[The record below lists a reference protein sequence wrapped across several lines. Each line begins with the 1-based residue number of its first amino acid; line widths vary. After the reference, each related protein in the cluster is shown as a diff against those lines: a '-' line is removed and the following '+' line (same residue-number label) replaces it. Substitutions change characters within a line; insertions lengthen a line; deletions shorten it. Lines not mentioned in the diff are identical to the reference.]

1 MSILKRTLSV
11 FITATL
17 LLMTPFVS
25 NTANA
30 AKARVSVHDPSIVK
44 LDDESYYIIG
54 SHLAAAKSTDLQNW
68 TTTANSNLGTKNTTF
83 FKDIYTDL
91 SKANNWANTSTG
103 YDLSGNLWAPD
114 IIWNTSMK
122 KWCMYLSV
130 NGDNWHSSIVMCTS
144 NNIDGPYTYSDTI
157 VYSGFETKPVK
168 TANNY
173 KNTDVEKVLGN
184 NPDLSRYLNSSGK
197 WNADYGTNAIDPCTF
212 YDEAGKLWMVYGSW
226 FGGIYMLELD
236 ESNGLRDYNVKYD
249 TKTDISDAYMG
260 TKVAGGHYAS
270 GEGPYIEYMKSPGS
284 AKGYYY
290 LFVSYGYFNSNGGYN
305 MRIFRSEN
313 PNGPYTDQNGNS
325 PIYKKVTDDIGG
337 NVGERLMSNYQWSCN
352 DRPNKA
358 QGHNSVL
365 MDNDGKLFVIYHN
378 KFDDAYGFH
387 EVRVHQMFIN
397 EDGWPVA
404 SPYEYSGETISK
416 QGYSEK
422 SVTGNYEFI
431 FHTLNQ
437 KFVNEKSADV
447 EKPKSITLNSD
458 GSVSGDLTG
467 KWTMKNG
474 SADMTFTYNNVTYK
488 GNFILQAD
496 ESAEN
501 IKKMTFTATGN
512 NTCIWGSKKSAYNFQ
527 DDMLE
532 RMSSS
537 SKLCYSSN
545 VSSAQSNTVRLGNTN
560 LLSGVSYNITNVFSG
575 KALDLTDGKTNENSK
590 IQQWNLT
597 GGQQQEWRI
606 ISTSDGYCKIVS
618 MSDENMALSV
628 NGNDGTDALD
638 IVLKKYTGADN
649 QQWKLIEKYGS
660 YGICSKCS
668 SSSSCIDVYG
678 WSTEN
683 GGTIKQYNYWGGNCQ
698 IWNITPV
705 YPYVND
711 GTYAIRNINSGMC
724 ISSSDGNTIQSEK
737 SDKLKISR
745 LENGNYTIR
754 TESGK
759 ALTVKDSKSDD
770 GQDIQI
776 TDYTGDKSQQF
787 KFYANE
793 DGSYTI
799 LTAVSS
805 YKSSFDVYGISIE
818 AGAKICQWNF
828 WGGTGQKF
836 ILEPETLSEE
846 LLKGDANLD
855 GTVDISDVVT
865 VRRYLTNSVKYPLS
879 SQSALNS
886 DVHENG
892 NGVNAQD
899 AVTIQKKILGL
910 IETL

>member
-1 MSILKRTLSV
+1 
-11 FITATL
+11 
-17 LLMTPFVS
+17 
-25 NTANA
+25 
-30 AKARVSVHDPSIVK
+30 
-44 LDDESYYIIG
+44 
-54 SHLAAAKSTDLQNW
+54 
-68 TTTANSNLGTKNTTF
+68 
-83 FKDIYTDL
+83 
-91 SKANNWANTSTG
+91 
-103 YDLSGNLWAPD
+103 
-114 IIWNTSMK
+114 
-122 KWCMYLSV
+122 
-130 NGDNWHSSIVMCTS
+130 
-144 NNIDGPYTYSDTI
+144 
-157 VYSGFETKPVK
+157 
-168 TANNY
+168 
-173 KNTDVEKVLGN
+173 
-184 NPDLSRYLNSSGK
+184 
-197 WNADYGTNAIDPCTF
+197 
-212 YDEAGKLWMVYGSW
+212 
-226 FGGIYMLELD
+226 
-236 ESNGLRDYNVKYD
+236 
-249 TKTDISDAYMG
+249 
-260 TKVAGGHYAS
+260 
-270 GEGPYIEYMKSPGS
+270 
-284 AKGYYY
+284 
-290 LFVSYGYFNSNGGYN
+290 
-305 MRIFRSEN
+305 
-313 PNGPYTDQNGNS
+313 
-325 PIYKKVTDDIGG
+325 
-337 NVGERLMSNYQWSCN
+337 
-352 DRPNKA
+352 
-358 QGHNSVL
+358 
-365 MDNDGKLFVIYHN
+365 
-378 KFDDAYGFH
+378 
-387 EVRVHQMFIN
+387 
-397 EDGWPVA
+397 
-404 SPYEYSGETISK
+404 
-416 QGYSEK
+416 
-422 SVTGNYEFI
+422 
-431 FHTLNQ
+431 
-437 KFVNEKSADV
+437 
-447 EKPKSITLNSD
+447 
-458 GSVSGDLTG
+458 
-467 KWTMKNG
+467 
-474 SADMTFTYNNVTYK
+474 
-488 GNFILQAD
+488 
-496 ESAEN
+496 
-501 IKKMTFTATGN
+501 
-512 NTCIWGSKKSAYNFQ
+512 
-527 DDMLE
+527 
-532 RMSSS
+532 
-537 SKLCYSSN
+537 
-545 VSSAQSNTVRLGNTN
+545 
-560 LLSGVSYNITNVFSG
+560 
-575 KALDLTDGKTNENSK
+575 
-590 IQQWNLT
+590 
-597 GGQQQEWRI
+597 
-606 ISTSDGYCKIVS
+606 

-846 LLKGDANLD
+846 TLKGDANLD
-855 GTVDISDVVT
+855 GTIDISDVVT